1 MNINTL
7 NESTFLSNLRFY
19 FLCKDNAKPI
29 SYDENRGIFSYIFTI
44 T

>member
-19 FLCKDNAKPI
+19 FLCIDNAKLTYHMMKI
-29 SYDENRGIFSYIFTI
+29 EEYLVIFLL
-44 T
+44 